1 MDSYSFRFL
10 ITETILL
17 WFFFHS
23 LFSLRSFDF
32 SLICIVSFK
41 FSIDR
46 VYWTDL
52 HETKVL
58 MVVNHY
64 EPGSFLFYFYFMF
77 FSSSFFFF
85 LREEREKRYPHRLV
99 FSNPNEESYLVYTKP
114 QDKRIKY
121 IRWGSA
127 LGLSKTLTNKNVTS
141 ISIHLGIFHV
151 IQFAFNN

>member
-1 MDSYSFRFL
+1 MNL
-10 ITETILL
+10 VH
-17 WFFFHS
+17 FFFTFISCSFHL
-23 LFSLRSFDF
+23 LFS
-32 SLICIVSFK
+32 
-41 FSIDR
+41 
-46 VYWTDL
+46 
-52 HETKVL
+52 
-58 MVVNHY
+58 
-64 EPGSFLFYFYFMF
+64 
-77 FSSSFFFF
+77 FF